1 MTTNEK
7 QPPPSLEE
15 LLAELRAEVS
25 RLASATATG
34 ATYMG
39 RAVKAMETGQSAGS
53 RALVTAAERIERSTS
68 GTSRVLSKME
78 RLLDRASAEP
88 SMAVVRD
95 VPTAIEAEK
104 SERRAG
110 DTGIFYVVGGSGD
123 MKKLRIPLRTKYVK
137 YAVVVAVVAIF
148 IGGIFAGRAGVQPKT
163 IVQYGAHALGVP

>member
-1 MTTNEK
+1 MTNEK

-39 RAVKAMETGQSAGS
+39 RAVKAMETGHSAGS
-53 RALVTAAERIERSTS
+53 RALTQAAERIERSTS
-68 GTSRVLSKME
+68 GAQRILTKTE
-78 RLLDRASAEP
+78 RLLDRAAAEP
-88 SMAVVRD
+88 SITVVRD
-95 VPTAIEAEK
+95 VPTPVEPEK
-104 SERRAG
+104 SEKNP
-110 DTGIFYVVGGSGD
+110 DNTGIFYVVGGSGD

-137 YAVVVAVVAIF
+137 YAVVVVVVVVF

-163 IVQYGAHALGVP
+163 VMQYGAHALGVP